1 MKVILT
7 DNIVRVGVKGDL
19 VDVKPGYFRN
29 YLDPQGLAVK
39 ATKENMEELEKM
51 REELKK
57 EEAENRKAAEAL
69 KEKIEALSVEQK
81 VRVGEDGKLF
91 GSVTNKDIA
100 EALAEKGIEIDR
112 KRIEEVEKINGVGEF
127 VINARLYEGVNAD
140 LKVIVVAEVE

>member
-1 MKVILT
+1 MKVILK

-69 KEKIEALSVEQK
+69 REKIEALSVEQK

-100 EALAEKGIEIDR
+100 EALAGQGIELDR
-112 KRIEEVEKINGVGEF
+112 KRIEEVEKIDGVGEF

>member
-29 YLDPQGLAVK
+29 FLDPQGKAVK
-39 ATKENMEELEKM
+39 ATKENMAELEKM

-57 EEAENRKAAEAL
+57 EEAENRKEAEAL
-69 KEKIEALSVEQK
+69 KEKIEALTITKQ
-81 VRVGEDGKLF
+81 VRVGEDDKLF

-100 EALAEKGIEIDR
+100 ESLAEEGIEIDR
-112 KRIEEVEKINGVGEF
+112 KRIEGVENIEGLGEF
-127 VINARLYEGVNAD
+127 VLNARLYEGVNAD
-140 LKVIVVAEVE
+140 LKVNIVAEEA